1 LCSLSFIDLCLL
13 ITPLV
18 SSNFWSLRCLSFINF
33 CLLINPLVSSNLD
46 EGQTTQW
53 PKIEDTKGVIR
64 RHKSMKDRE
73 HNGQKFEDNKEVI
86 RRH

>member
-33 CLLINPLVSSNLD
+33 CLTN
-46 EGQTTQW
+46 QW
-53 PKIEDTKGVIR
+53 RTENTIAKSLKIPKG
-64 RHKSMKDRE
+64 
-73 HNGQKFEDNKEVI
+73 
-86 RRH
+86 